1 MIYNIDTIPAKVFL
15 KVSATEDLSL
25 LTTDKKVSENDL
37 KKAWDEILKAD
48 PKKNK
53 NTDKNRVL
61 DLSKKL
67 QRASN
72 KYNSLQNA
80 LFFLSQGVRDKEV
93 EQIVKDYNYK
103 LTEDN
108 FKEDVLK
115 ALSLIDGISVK
126 ISKYQQEIDDIIA
139 KQNQGETATFE
150 DNLMLYYRI
159 AGISIKDAN
168 TITYLEYLGLEK
180 QVETVANNLAKSNGA
195 R

>member
-25 LTTDKKVSENDL
+25 LTTGKKVSTEDL
-37 KKAWDEILKAD
+37 KKAWEDILKAD

-115 ALSLIDGISVK
+115 ALSLIGGISVK
-126 ISKYQQEIDDIIA
+126 ISKYQQEIDDILN

>member
-1 MIYNIDTIPAKVFL
+1 MIYNIDTIPAKVFY

-25 LTTDKKVSENDL
+25 LTTDKKVKTEDL

-48 PKKNK
+48 PQKTK

-80 LFFLSQGVRDKEV
+80 LFFLSQGVRDKEI
-93 EQIVKDYNYK
+93 EQIVKNYNYK

-126 ISKYQQEIDDIIA
+126 ISKYQQEIDDILA